1 MGISARVSQEGML
14 PNKWTSRCRKDVQI
28 QMPRTLIPPLEVTMA
43 LASMISRMSD
53 WRIEQDSVVF

>member
-1 MGISARVSQEGML
+1 MGISARVSQEGMQ

-28 QMPRTLIPPLEVTMA
+28 RMPRTLIPLLEVTMA

-53 WRIEQDSVVF
+53 WRIEQDWVVF

>member
-1 MGISARVSQEGML
+1 MGIPARVSQEGML
-14 PNKWTSRCRKDVQI
+14 PNKWTSRSRKDVQI